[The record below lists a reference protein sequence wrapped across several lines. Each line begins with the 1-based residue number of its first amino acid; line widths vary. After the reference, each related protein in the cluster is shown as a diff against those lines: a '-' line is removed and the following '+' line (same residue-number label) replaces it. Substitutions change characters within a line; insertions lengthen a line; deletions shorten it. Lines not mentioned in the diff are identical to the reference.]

1 MCNGQGKG
9 FVKHNGSETH
19 IQAMNLWRER
29 EIRREQGS
37 GVDRQLCEG
46 QIEKNKYYLCSIF
59 DVIKFLAMNE
69 MAFRGNNETMGEL
82 QKPDDFLLGG
92 KFQQLLL
99 FTAEKDQKLKAAMM
113 TIPENAKYTSPEI
126 QNEII
131 EIMAESVQEQIV
143 QEIAQS
149 DGDCFSIQGDGTR
162 DKNNI
167 EHLSVCVRYVKDGEA
182 FERLLDI
189 AKLDDL
195 DSESTANAI
204 IDVIE
209 KAGLKHE
216 KIISQSYDGASVMS
230 GRLGKYYIY
239 YQK

>member
-1 MCNGQGKG
+1 
-9 FVKHNGSETH
+9 
-19 IQAMNLWRER
+19 
-29 EIRREQGS
+29 
-37 GVDRQLCEG
+37 
-46 QIEKNKYYLCSIF
+46 
-59 DVIKFLAMNE
+59 
-69 MAFRGNNETMGEL
+69 
-82 QKPDDFLLGG
+82 
-92 KFQQLLL
+92 
-99 FTAEKDQKLKAAMM
+99 MM

-126 QNEII
+126 QNEMI

-204 IDVIE
+204 SDVIE
-209 KAGLKHE
+209 KELVLCQE
-216 KIISQSYDGASVMS
+216 D
-230 GRLGKYYIY
+230 
-239 YQK
+239 